1 VKRRVAVD
9 SGPLVALFDP
19 SDFYHEGAVAF
30 FADRTVRG
38 FITTAV
44 IAEVTHLLEFRDD
57 TPINFLRWLRRDA
70 FAVEDVASDLERII
84 ELMTKYADVPMDF
97 ADATVVA
104 ASERLGIRDVATL
117 DSHFLIY
124 RLHGRQIFQNHFP
137 R

>member
-1 VKRRVAVD
+1 MKRRVAVD

-19 SDFYHEGAVAF
+19 SDCYHQEAIAF
-30 FADRTVRG
+30 FSDRTLRG
-38 FITTAV
+38 FTTTAV

-57 TPINFLRWLRRDA
+57 TPVNFLRWLKRGP
-70 FAVEDVASDLERII
+70 FAVEDVANDLDRII
-84 ELMTKYADVPMDF
+84 ELMQKYADVPMDF

-104 ASERLGIRDVATL
+104 VSERLGIRDVATL
-117 DSHFLIY
+117 DSDFIVY